1 MRCYVGM
8 NVSDDFGSVV
18 ARRGK
23 GIRKLGEKWEMIM
36 RCCLDDT
43 VEYDPVHVVVMYGK
57 GECSR
62 WRVLASRAQSRVHPE
77 ESRGSDVSDGDLLT

>member
-1 MRCYVGM
+1 MGT
-8 NVSDDFGSVV
+8 NVSDDFGSEV

-23 GIRKLGEKWEMIM
+23 GIRELGEEWEMMM

-43 VEYDPVHVVVMYGK
+43 VEYDPVHVVVMYWE

-62 WRVLASRAQSRVHPE
+62 WRVLASRARSRVHTE
-77 ESRGSDVSDGDLLT
+77 ESRGSDVSEGDLLT